1 MVSLSDQMEPRV
13 LWERVA
19 DHSETAPLAVKTGL
33 SYSGPTRAK
42 CGKLTRLLVANAAV

>member
-19 DHSETAPLAVKTGL
+19 DHSETAPLAVK
-33 SYSGPTRAK
+33 PRFRK
-42 CGKLTRLLVANAAV
+42 VARHLPEVPVIGRVGESFYH